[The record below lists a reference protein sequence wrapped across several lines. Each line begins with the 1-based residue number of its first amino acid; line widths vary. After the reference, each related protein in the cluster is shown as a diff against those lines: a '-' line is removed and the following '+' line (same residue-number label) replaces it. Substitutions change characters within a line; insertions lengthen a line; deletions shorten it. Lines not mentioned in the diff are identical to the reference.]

1 MYEWVSWD
9 RVTHQLRFIISSPQ
23 PLYWWKHI
31 WIWLTSVSLRPKHM
45 VWIILLKQLY
55 TGVCVCV
62 LKHFHNECLWISSSN
77 DKDLSNFTDTFTAD
91 IHISVLE
98 INYEFLNKQTNKQ
111 TKTGS
116 KSAIN
121 TLPFKS
127 LGLYVKIL

>member
-1 MYEWVSWD
+1 
-9 RVTHQLRFIISSPQ
+9 
-23 PLYWWKHI
+23 
-31 WIWLTSVSLRPKHM
+31 
-45 VWIILLKQLY
+45 LK
-55 TGVCVCV
+55 
-62 LKHFHNECLWISSSN
+62 

-98 INYEFLNKQTNKQ
+98 INYEFLNKQT
-111 TKTGS
+111 KTGS